1 MKHIFL
7 LSVSVIFV
15 LFTHAQPV
23 KDADFQTVA
32 GTWTGKLTYL
42 DYSSNK
48 EVAID
53 AKLATIR
60 KKENH
65 YELKFDYPNEPG
77 YGGKDVYRIAE
88 SGTMINDMKVIER
101 NTQADGSLKIVLEA
115 KGKDGNEGKAAT
127 FNHVLL
133 LSSKKFSITKMV
145 RFDGEEKFF
154 QRNQYV
160 FTR

>member
-7 LSVSVIFV
+7 LSALVIFV
-15 LFTHAQPV
+15 LFAHAQSV
-23 KDADFQTVA
+23 KDADFQTVTGA
-32 GTWTGKLTYL
+32 WTGKLTYL

-48 EVAID
+48 EVAIN
-53 AKLATIR
+53 AKLATSR

-77 YGGKDVYRIAE
+77 YGGKDVYRIGE
-88 SGTMINDMKVIER
+88 NGTKINDMKVIER
-101 NTQADGSLKIVLEA
+101 STQADGSLKIVLEA

-127 FNHVLL
+127 FNHILL
-133 LSSKKFSITKMV
+133 IANNKFSITKLV

-154 QRNQYV
+154 QRNQYA